1 MEVNYLEVANS
12 KLMFM
17 LCGTVIAIVVVQ
29 AVLFIRTAWRR
40 GTELG
45 MEQTLMKKAMTNAA
59 VFSVIPS
66 LPIIIMLMVLSV
78 PLGEYFP
85 WLRLSVVGSAVYE
98 SMAADAVAKSFG
110 LTGMTDPGFT
120 LPIFTT
126 AMWVMT
132 IGIVWGIIF
141 NIFFMRS
148 LDRFSKKAKESENKF
163 VPIFSAALFLGM
175 MSIMSAPYIVNT
187 TRPMGIVAFIAA
199 AIAAMGCNVVAKAS
213 GIRAIGEFSLPIS
226 LLIGMAAA
234 IVGAQMQI

>member
-1 MEVNYLEVANS
+1 MNYLEVANS
-12 KLMFM
+12 PLMFL
-17 LCGTVIAIVVVQ
+17 LCFIVIAIVVVQ
-29 AVLFIRTAWRR
+29 AFLFLRAAFRR
-40 GTELG
+40 GKELG
-45 MEQTLMKKAMTNAA
+45 MEPKLMKKAMANAA

-78 PLGEYFP
+78 PLGKYFP

-110 LTGMTDPGFT
+110 LAGMTDPGFT

-141 NIFFMRS
+141 NIFFMKS
-148 LDRFSKKAKESENKF
+148 LDRFSKKAKESNNAF

-187 TRPMGIVAFIAA
+187 ERLTGIVAFLAA
-199 AIAAMGCNVVAKAS
+199 AVAAMGCNSVAKATN
-213 GIRAIGEFSLPIS
+213 IRAIGEFSLPIS

-234 IVGAQMQI
+234 IVFTQIQA